1 MRNAFADEI
10 TKLADADSRVVLLS
24 GDIGNRL
31 FNAFKDHHPDRFLN
45 CGVAEAN
52 MIGVGAGMGMSG
64 LKPVSYTITTF
75 MTSRCYE
82 QIKLDVCYHKVPMVI
97 TGVGA
102 GLSYASLGPTHH
114 SFEDIAS
121 LRALPG
127 LTILCPADPWEV
139 RAALRAALKHDGPV
153 YLRLGK
159 KGEPAIHADVPDF
172 QIGKAMVMRE
182 GEEVV
187 LLSTGALLP
196 NALAAADQL
205 KASGINA
212 GVMNFHTVKPLDQ
225 ERLQQVFSKAKLVA
239 TIEEHNLVGGFGSA
253 VAEWAADQG
262 PFPVKLLRFGIPDHF
277 IHEAGGQKYARKRA
291 GLTAE
296 AIAARVMENL
306 KK

>member
-10 TKLADADSRVVLLS
+10 TKLADADPRVVLLS

-31 FNAFKDHHPDRFLN
+31 FNTFKEHHPDRFLN

-52 MIGVGAGMGMSG
+52 MIGVGAGMGLSG
-64 LKPVSYTITTF
+64 LRPVTYTITTF
-75 MTSRCYE
+75 VTSRCYE
-82 QIKLDVCYHKVPMVI
+82 QIKLDVCYHKAPVII

-139 RAALRAALKHDGPV
+139 RAALRAALKLNGPV

-159 KGEPAIHADVPDF
+159 KGEPPLHADVPEF
-172 QIGKAMVMRE
+172 EIGRALVMRE
-182 GEEVV
+182 GTDVA
-187 LLSTGALLP
+187 LLSTGNILP
-196 NALAAADQL
+196 NVLAAAELLQ
-205 KASGINA
+205 AAGISA
-212 GVMNFHTVKPLDQ
+212 GVLNFHTVKPLDQ
-225 ERLQQVFSKAKLVA
+225 ERLQQVFGGTKLVA
-239 TIEEHNLVGGFGSA
+239 TIEEHSLIGGFGSA

-262 PFPVKLLRFGIPDHF
+262 PFPARLVRFGIPDRF
-277 IHEAGGQKYARKRA
+277 IHEAGNQKYARKKA
-291 GLTAE
+291 GLSAE
-296 AIAARVMENL
+296 AIAERIKEQFH
-306 KK
+306 K